1 MVWFGMVSFVSFSC
15 QFANPADMQLAMP
28 PLVPQRAYCSCCLI
42 SFPFPA
48 QGRLVPVT
56 TSHISEH
63 PPLLP
68 RLHVPLPPSPTP
80 CLAPPLLKLLPR
92 NLAKLAQRLELPIP
106 QPHTRR
112 PQDPRVHRQ
121 RVAHRL
127 VRRHARVVPQRKVVA
142 ARVPDLVA
150 ADGRGEHEDAP
161 VVDVADDAAVAED
174 ELAGCE
180 DDSGGRGGLVLSS
193 SRVVGGV
200 FERGGG
206 CSGGSKGGIYSLTS
220 ARLPG
225 RAWWSEQVSCSL
237 DGRGGEG
244 KGTNNADNL
253 VQHGGG
259 QRLSPGCCVS
269 IAGED

>member
-1 MVWFGMVSFVSFSC
+1 MSIEANPVCTRDHEESPRLVIRLPPLFPSLALASRVSSPGILGAPSASKSRLSHQSIERRGPRGVVMVWFGMVSFVSFSC

-56 TSHISEH
+56 TSYISEH
-63 PPLLP
+63 APLLP

-200 FERGGG
+200 FE
-206 CSGGSKGGIYSLTS
+206 
-220 ARLPG
+220 
-225 RAWWSEQVSCSL
+225 
-237 DGRGGEG
+237 
-244 KGTNNADNL
+244 
-253 VQHGGG
+253 
-259 QRLSPGCCVS
+259 
-269 IAGED
+269 